1 MLFEYYRIVGL
12 VSFFK
17 NVNVRPPLQTSTNK
31 GALKRSANNQV
42 LENIKNTF
50 EMEMDNEIFKQNNAD
65 T

>member
-12 VSFFK
+12 VSFLK
-17 NVNVRPPLQTSTNK
+17 NVKVRPPLQTSANK
-31 GALKRSANNQV
+31 GALKKSANNQV
-42 LENIKNTF
+42 LEHIKNTF